1 MKSFRHK
8 RGAKKSSQRKPEPTG
23 RNAQIA
29 RSLSKKFQ
37 IESLETRVLLSDT
50 SLTMLPLEL
59 PNENTAPPDAPLV
72 LVTDQTPP
80 PNATNTT
87 VENPSSPASKEGKTL
102 DVAFNSATGEM
113 LLAS

>member
-1 MKSFRHK
+1 MKLFRYR
-8 RGAKKSSQRKPEPTG
+8 RGAKNSSQRKPEPTG

-72 LVTDQTPP
+72 LITDQTPS
-80 PNATNTT
+80 PNGTDTT
-87 VENPSSPASKEGKTL
+87 VENPSSPSSPSGPASPSSKEGQSL
-102 DVAFNSATGEM
+102 DVAFNS
-113 LLAS
+113 